1 MKLEKIFFKKVLLFK
16 LKKFF
21 DKRGNFYE
29 NYNKQKLKKYIN
41 KNFIIDAVSINKKN
55 VLRGL
60 HYQIKY
66 QQAKIVYV
74 IKGQILDIVVDIRK
88 NSKNY
93 MQYKIIKI
101 SDTNSRMIYIPSGF
115 AHGFLTISKE
125 AIVAYKMS
133 NHYKKYFEKTINWN
147 DKKIALKIPQK
158 YLKNIITSNKDSEK

>member
-1 MKLEKIFFKKVLLFK
+1 MKLEKIFFKDVLLFK
-16 LKKFF
+16 ISKFF

-29 NYNKQKLKKYIN
+29 NYNKQKLKKFIN

-60 HYQIKY
+60 HYQTKY

-88 NSKNY
+88 KSKNY
-93 MQYKIIKI
+93 MEYKIIKL
-101 SDTNSRMIYIPSGF
+101 SDTNSRMIYIPPGF
-115 AHGFLTISKE
+115 AHGFLSITKE

-133 NHYKKYFEKTINWN
+133 NHYKKDYEKTLNWN
-147 DKKIALKIPQK
+147 DKKINIKIPKK
-158 YLKNIITSNKDSEK
+158 YLKKIIISNKDSEK

>member
-1 MKLEKIFFKKVLLFK
+1 MKLEKVFFKKVLLFK

-29 NYNKQKLKKYIN
+29 NYNKKELKKYVSE
-41 KNFIIDAVSINKKN
+41 NFIIDAISMNKKN

-66 QQAKIVYV
+66 SQAKIVYV

-88 NSKNY
+88 NSKSY
-93 MQYKIIKI
+93 LQHKIIQL
-101 SDTNSRMIYIPSGF
+101 SERNSRMIYIPSGF

-125 AIVAYKMS
+125 AIVAYKIS
-133 NHYKKYFEKTINWN
+133 NHYKKIFEKTINWN
-147 DKKIALKIPQK
+147 DKKIGLKIPKK